1 MIYLAN
7 LVFRLGQLPGTRKGS
22 EWPEYKTASTNWY
35 VCAVYSMCTY
45 IHVHVYI
52 HVCTST
58 FICMYIS
65 LNCGFFLNDNLCHLN
80 FRFQ

>member
-52 HVCTST
+52 HNSV
-58 FICMYIS
+58 IS
-65 LNCGFFLNDNLCHLN
+65 CVGKNEKEKKTCN
-80 FRFQ
+80 